1 MIVAAL
7 GSKNFSNYDI
17 FMRGMRTALTQKPED
32 DKEVILYAAGM
43 LRLNVMAQEFSNKSE
58 DGFRGRGMKISCR
71 KRPYT
76 WLEENMKDVNYFMFF
91 KLPGESNSPMIEL
104 ADKLGVEAA
113 IYAYE

>member
-1 MIVAAL
+1 
-7 GSKNFSNYDI
+7 
-17 FMRGMRTALTQKPED
+17 
-32 DKEVILYAAGM
+32 
-43 LRLNVMAQEFSNKSE
+43 
-58 DGFRGRGMKISCR
+58 MKISCR